1 MTKYHRVEVP
11 QPEDD
16 EKLAELMK
24 ERDLQAIAT
33 YLSQWD
39 CGEYHAEARELPSDP
54 YADRHQISVENSG
67 DYVLTINWGM
77 GWVGLYVSVESIERL
92 AEEE

>member
-1 MTKYHRVEVP
+1 MKYHHIDAP

-39 CGEYHAEARELPSDP
+39 YGEYHTEARELPSDP
-54 YADRHQISVENSG
+54 YADRHEVSVEGSG
-67 DYVLTINWGM
+67 DYVLVVNNSC
-77 GWVGLYVSVESIERL
+77 GWVNLYVSVESIERL
-92 AEEE
+92 EVAE